1 VSIALVPYAT
11 IANHAELAD
20 EVREFRGQLPAGAKG
35 EVAAALHL
43 YAGPHPDRARQSL
56 QRYLD
61 SRLAT
66 QSSFYREKVRRDP
79 AHANAAAIE
88 EAGWAMFGSPED
100 VVRKLHDFEKTGVD
114 EVLGIFDF
122 GGLPADEVG
131 RSVRALG
138 WAFTGGGRSSEPT

>member
-1 VSIALVPYAT
+1 MALVPYAT
-11 IANHAELAD
+11 IANWNELGD
-20 EVREFRGQLPAGAKG
+20 EVKEYRSHLPSGSRG

-43 YAGPHPDRARQSL
+43 YAGPHPDRARAAL

-66 QSSFYREKVRRDP
+66 QSAFYQEKVRRDP
-79 AHANAAAIE
+79 AHANAAKIE
-88 EAGWAMFGSPED
+88 ESGWAIFGPPEH
-100 VVRKLHDFEKTGVD
+100 VAARLHEFAATGVD

-138 WAFTGGGRSSEPT
+138 AAFAQAISRAEPT